1 MSPTFRPATGL
12 QRPASRWQRL
22 ATSAALLA
30 VVAVLALPQAHA
42 GQACEE
48 KPPMMDTLARGLSL
62 AHGTA
67 QVLDR
72 SGARVVLIAR
82 AGQDLS
88 RHGLRWSHVGFAY
101 RLPTPQSPMPR
112 VPPPQA
118 DITAPNAAAPADD
131 TPMPFDPPVAHG
143 TWRIVHKLNECG
155 QPTSGLYRQGLAQFF
170 NDDPYRYEAALM
182 PLKPEVAARLLPV
195 LLDDTRVSLLHEPS
209 YSLVAYPWS
218 QRFQQSNQWAIETLA
233 YAMQPSAVTR
243 QRAQAWLM
251 LNDYR
256 PTTLNL
262 HALERLGARMTRV
275 NISFDDHPGEK
286 RWSDRIETVGADS
299 VLDWLTRN
307 DLGQPL
313 VVIR

>member
-1 MSPTFRPATGL
+1 MKHNMKPTL
-12 QRPASRWQRL
+12 QPTLQPVMTPSIALSR
-22 ATSAALLA
+22 TAL
-30 VVAVLALPQAHA
+30 VVLVAAVLATTSSGAHA

-48 KPPMMDTLARGLSL
+48 KPPMMNALARGLSL
-62 AHGTA
+62 AHGTSQA
-67 QVLDR
+67 LDR
-72 SGARVVLIAR
+72 TGADVVLIAR

-101 RLPTPQSPMPR
+101 RTPAPPATTYATSP
-112 VPPPQA
+112 
-118 DITAPNAAAPADD
+118 DGAARHA
-131 TPMPFDPPVAHG
+131 
-143 TWRIVHKLNECG
+143 TWRVVHKLNDCG
-155 QPTSGLYRQGLAQFF
+155 QATSAVYRQGLAQFF
-170 NDDPYRYEAALM
+170 NDDPHRYEAALL

-195 LLDDTRVSLLHEPS
+195 LLDDNRVARLHEPD

-233 YAMQPSAVTR
+233 LAMEPSATTR

-251 LNDYR
+251 LQDYR

-275 NISFDDHPGEK
+275 NVSFDDHPGEK
-286 RWSDRIETVGADS
+286 RWNDRIETVTADS

-307 DLGQPL
+307 DLALPL